1 MRERQPNKKLFKKL
15 TYREMEYLDYLGN
28 HDMTIYGEVIELLGK
43 EQEKSEL
50 KNITHVFWFGTQ
62 RN

>member
-50 KNITHVFWFGTQ
+50 KNITHVF
-62 RN
+62 